1 MANMADSTEK
11 KPSAAV
17 LAGCGPWALLILGA
31 VWVVTNVSLILG
43 GTWILEQGVLEGS
56 MPQMDWRW
64 VPGAAL
70 GFGLFVPLAIAAG
83 FVRLPIL
90 RGVFRTWALAA
101 GLVMVLSVVRLFAV
115 TNWVGASLVQA
126 LIVFL
131 FDLGVFL
138 WGRRRFRRLEQAG
151 WARLDS
157 GWGWAVISAALVGLV
172 WAAYG
177 ALGSPVDTLLGILN
191 GLLLGAAAA
200 LSLHVGALEPQGE
213 VNWRSLLM
221 EGLCAFFTLFI
232 LAAGSSMVSSGTLL
246 LAVFWPWL
254 GWALVTLARTGAG
267 EGQARRWFS
276 PALLAGLAAA
286 WMLIFIDGD
295 ELGLVF
301 TGAEGD
307 LAGWAARMAGIA
319 AAAAFT
325 VSLAWL
331 VASHW
336 AGGLLRR
343 AAVGAAA
350 AGLGAVILAGVYV
363 WTGQPGFYGD
373 RLFVILRDQADL
385 SAEAA
390 IPEWQARRAAV
401 YARLTAHAEQTQQ
414 PLRQALDGWG
424 VQYEPFYLVNG
435 LEVRGGPLLR
445 LWLQARP
452 EVDRVLDSPVLRPL
466 PEAQP
471 EQLGETSSAPAEVP
485 WNLTLIHADAVW
497 ELGYRG
503 AGIVV
508 GQSDSGVQV
517 DHPELADGYLG
528 RESGAD
534 YTWFDPWYGRPAP
547 ADIGGHGTHTL
558 GTVLG
563 NHVGVAPD
571 AEWIACSNLAR
582 NLGSPALYLHCM
594 QFMLAPFPL
603 GGDAFHAGDPARGAV
618 VLNNSWGCPTV
629 EGCDPE
635 ALLPAVR
642 ALRTAGIFV
651 VVSAGN
657 NGQLGCGSV
666 KDPPAIYAEVFSVG
680 ALNSSGDLSSF
691 SSIGPVTVDGSQRVK
706 PDIAAPGVEVFSATP
721 GSTYDTFSGTSMA
734 GPHVAGVVALM
745 WSANPALIGEI
756 DRTEQILRDT
766 AQPYTGDWPACVTER
781 ESPNNAVG
789 YGVVDALAAVK
800 AALAVNAP

>member
-1 MANMADSTEK
+1 MANMADRTDK
-11 KPSAAV
+11 KQPSAI

-31 VWVVTNVSLILG
+31 VWVVTNISLILG
-43 GTWILEQGVLEGS
+43 GTWILEQAVLEGS
-56 MPQMDWRW
+56 MLADWRW
-64 VPGAAL
+64 IPGAAL

-90 RGVFRTWALAA
+90 KGVFRTWALAA
-101 GLVMVLSVVRLFAV
+101 GLIMVLSVLRLFAV

-126 LIVFL
+126 LIVFI

-138 WGRRRFRRLEQAG
+138 WGRRHFRQLEQAG
-151 WARLDS
+151 WAKLDS
-157 GWGWAVISAALVGLV
+157 GWGWAVFGAALVGLV

-177 ALGSPVDTLLGILN
+177 ALGSPMDTILGILN
-191 GLLLGAAAA
+191 GLLLGVATA
-200 LSLHVGALEPQGE
+200 LSLHVGALEAQGE
-213 VNWRSLLM
+213 VTWRSLLM

-254 GWALVTLARTGAG
+254 GWALAALARVGAG

-286 WMLIFIDGD
+286 WMLVFIDGD

-319 AAAAFT
+319 AAAAFA

-331 VASHW
+331 AASQW
-336 AGGLLRR
+336 VGGILRR

-350 AGLGAVILAGVYV
+350 AGVGAVLLAGVYA
-363 WTGQPGFYGD
+363 WMGQPGFYGD

-401 YARLTAHAEQTQQ
+401 YDRLTEHAERTQA

-424 VQYEPFYLVNG
+424 VDYEPFYLVNG

-445 LWLQARP
+445 LWLEARP
-452 EVDRVLDSPVLRPL
+452 EVERVLDSPVLRPL
-466 PEAQP
+466 PEVQP
-471 EQLGETSSAPAEVP
+471 EQPGETSSAPEEVP
-485 WNLTLIHADAVW
+485 WNLTMIHADDVW
-497 ELGYRG
+497 KLGYRG

-508 GQSDSGVQV
+508 GQSDSGVQA
-517 DHPELADGYLG
+517 DHPEVADGYLG

-534 YTWFDPWYGRPAP
+534 YTWFDPWYGRKAP

-563 NHVGVAPD
+563 NRVGVAPD

-582 NLGSPALYLHCM
+582 NLGNPALYLNCM

-657 NGQLGCGSV
+657 SGQLGCGSV
-666 KDPPAIYAEVFSVG
+666 KDPPAIYEEAFSVG

-721 GSTYDTFSGTSMA
+721 GSTYDAYSGTSMA

-766 AQPYTGDWPACVTER
+766 AQPYTGEWPACVTER
-781 ESPNNAVG
+781 GRPNNAVG
-789 YGVVDALAAVK
+789 YGVLDALAAVK
-800 AALAVNAP
+800 AALAADGP